1 MGHLNKALK
10 ILKEAK
16 DGGDKLERE
25 MLEKDWKPDMITYKL
40 IDGWPLS
47 KAKRLI
53 WPSTIG
59 VKLHFKGIGLSV
71 LLGIILWIRSEQI
84 VSMTMLWYDL
94 LMNKT
99 WTTNLQG
106 KQPIKSFPLHYVGTT
121 FSESSTRKPLW
132 RTQLID
138 PKPAIIAPRQYN
150 FSPIKGEED
159 MEELAIAMPRRPL
172 KLDSSK
178 ALASLSLCLPISAM
192 SKIMNREAR
201 VSTELL
207 SKTIL
212 LFPLA

>member
-1 MGHLNKALK
+1 MVYTVRAVLK
-10 ILKEAK
+10 W
-16 DGGDKLERE
+16 G
-25 MLEKDWKPDMITYKL
+25 
-40 IDGWPLS
+40 PLDS
-47 KAKRLI
+47 L
-53 WPSTIG
+53 
-59 VKLHFKGIGLSV
+59 LHFKGIGLSV

-84 VSMTMLWYDL
+84 VSMTVMR
-94 LMNKT
+94 
-99 WTTNLQG
+99 
-106 KQPIKSFPLHYVGTT
+106 PIKSFPLHYVGTT

>member
-1 MGHLNKALK
+1 MTKFSSD
-10 ILKEAK
+10 AK
-16 DGGDKLERE
+16 DSYISLIQEAPFQRNWPVCASGNNFMDKKRSRATTTL
-25 MLEKDWKPDMITYKL
+25 LTFIIDSGTSFQKP
-40 IDGWPLS
+40 
-47 KAKRLI
+47 
-53 WPSTIG
+53 
-59 VKLHFKGIGLSV
+59 
-71 LLGIILWIRSEQI
+71 
-84 VSMTMLWYDL
+84 
-94 LMNKT
+94 
-99 WTTNLQG
+99 
-106 KQPIKSFPLHYVGTT
+106 
-121 FSESSTRKPLW
+121 
-132 RTQLID
+132 QLID

>member
-1 MGHLNKALK
+1 MYQIHS
-10 ILKEAK
+10 
-16 DGGDKLERE
+16 
-25 MLEKDWKPDMITYKL
+25 W
-40 IDGWPLS
+40 LS
-47 KAKRLI
+47 FH
-53 WPSTIG
+53 
-59 VKLHFKGIGLSV
+59 VGLFYHA
-71 LLGIILWIRSEQI
+71 IFIQ
-84 VSMTMLWYDL
+84 
-94 LMNKT
+94 NA
-99 WTTNLQG
+99 
-106 KQPIKSFPLHYVGTT
+106 
-121 FSESSTRKPLW
+121 
-132 RTQLID
+132 QLID